1 VVVVVVGGDVSGFG
15 DASSG
20 GVDFVFCSGG
30 FCMGVPVREVRRGGI
45 IEMDWEVGE
54 RIRRRRG
61 LEIVL
66 TSGLGFALVA
76 GFVGGGEVIAGDSSK
91 VWLWD

>member
-1 VVVVVVGGDVSGFG
+1 
-15 DASSG
+15 
-20 GVDFVFCSGG
+20 
-30 FCMGVPVREVRRGGI
+30 MGVPVREVRRGGI

-66 TSGLGFALVA
+66 TFGLDFALVVR
-76 GFVGGGEVIAGDSSK
+76 FVGGEEVIAGDSSRI
-91 VWLWD
+91 WLLD